1 MVFQNIAVFLI
12 STLFSLYIG
21 AVLLRFLLALV
32 RADFYNP
39 LSQFLVK
46 ITNPVLVPLRRF
58 IPPIGKIDSASL
70 VLAFTLKLIAATL
83 LMSLQ
88 GVDAGVGGLL
98 LAVLADLIRTVV
110 WIFMVALII
119 QAIMSWVGNS
129 YGNPMGSL
137 LDSLTAPI
145 LDPIRKFVPLIGM
158 VDLSPLVAIL
168 LLQVVLIA
176 LAGFPNI

>member
-1 MVFQNIAVFLI
+1 MVLQNIAIFLI

-58 IPPIGKIDSASL
+58 VPPMGKLDTASL
-70 VLAFTLKLIAATL
+70 VLAFSLKLIAVVL

-88 GVDAGVGGLL
+88 GINIGLGGLL

-110 WIFMVALII
+110 WIFMIALII

-137 LDSLTAPI
+137 LDSLTAPL

-176 LAGFPNI
+176 LSDFPNI

>member
-1 MVFQNIAVFLI
+1 MVLQNIAVFLI
-12 STLFSLYIG
+12 STVFSLYIG

-58 IPPIGKIDSASL
+58 IPPVGKIDSASL
-70 VLAFTLKLIAATL
+70 VLAFTLKLISATL
-83 LMSLQ
+83 LMSIQ

-98 LAVLADLIRTVV
+98 LAVIADLIRTVI
-110 WIFMVALII
+110 WIFMIALIV

-137 LDSLTAPI
+137 LDSLTAPL
-145 LDPIRKFVPLIGM
+145 LDPIRKRVPLIGM

>member
-21 AVLLRFLLALV
+21 AVLLRFLLALA

-58 IPPIGKIDSASL
+58 IPPVGKIDSASL

-88 GVDAGVGGLL
+88 GVEAGVGGLL
-98 LAVLADLIRTVV
+98 LAVLADLVRTVV